1 MVRSSPIQL
10 LLEDIDLF
18 VGMDV
23 DAIIKNKLDSLEGER
38 SNEEES
44 RDDKECKNFVLAK
57 YYLDIDDLKEDDGN
71 PEVYFDTKY
80 DDTRYDIIE
89 EFEGEQ
95 ARMSPND
102 FNAFLLNHLITNVGL
117 TDENA
122 RREAMAMI
130 QKKRLV
136 IKGDYCYL
144 LNEQGLNIYYIRD
157 ENNTWI
163 HVPEYD
169 GESINATLFCNLK
182 KSCMAINKE
191 CDNMIVNKTKL
202 KQQLLNEMLEQF
214 DEDLHMEKSEITSK
228 VNEHH
233 SYLIKRIKMLQLINN
248 LLDVRYDEVK
258 FAIGQTVPERNIEV
272 SPYAE
277 LRDLILSHTDF
288 VKRQTDILK
297 FISKFLPTVILV

>member
-1 MVRSSPIQL
+1 MAYKLSVVDLESGIQTNQREKISTPEFIKRIYTTDYGSL
-10 LLEDIDLF
+10 FANTIVLDDIDLF

-23 DAIIKNKLDSLEGER
+23 DAIIKNKLDSLESER
-38 SNEEES
+38 GNEEK

-71 PEVYFDTKY
+71 TEVYFDTKY

-136 IKGDYCYL
+136 IQGDYCYL
-144 LNEQGLNIYYIRD
+144 LNQQGLNIYYIRD
-157 ENNTWI
+157 ENNMWI
-163 HVPEYD
+163 RVPEYD
-169 GESINATLFCNLK
+169 GESINATMFCNLK

-191 CDNMIVNKTKL
+191 CDNMIINKTKV

-214 DEDLHMEKSEITSK
+214 DDDLHM
-228 VNEHH
+228 
-233 SYLIKRIKMLQLINN
+233 KR
-248 LLDVRYDEVK
+248 VK
-258 FAIGQTVPERNIEV
+258 
-272 SPYAE
+272 
-277 LRDLILSHTDF
+277 LH
-288 VKRQTDILK
+288 LK
-297 FISKFLPTVILV
+297 